1 MRRRSRRAR
10 MKRRLLI
17 GGMVLTAAIVIFLGV
32 FLWLQGTVKQ
42 VPKDRIAKN
51 IYIGNES
58 ISVNV
63 SGMTEKQA
71 KEALSEQIE
80 KYEKET
86 VLLIAD
92 GKEIEVTLEDL
103 GLQIKSP
110 ESLAKKAVSYGKA
123 GSLLQRYSK
132 LKGLKKEKKLF
143 EAEYIV
149 DKETMSK
156 FFAEGME
163 GLEDE
168 AQNATIK
175 RENGQFVIT
184 EGKAGKKIDVDKAFQ
199 SIQDYIKYDWKKVES
214 NKIELATMLS
224 EPDIKAEQLKVIKDP
239 IGTFYTYYSG
249 GGNRDK
255 NISVATT
262 KINGALLMP
271 GDEYSASEGMGPTD
285 KEHGYYP
292 GASYENGKVVETYGG
307 GVCQVST
314 TLYNAVLMAE
324 LEITERWAHSML
336 VGYVKPSMDA
346 AIAEGYKDFKFKNN
360 KDYPVYVEGVAKGG
374 VLTFTIYG
382 VETRAEDREV
392 IYESEVISEK
402 PMKKYFVTSNATLGQ
417 KSIVESGHK
426 EMKAKLWKI
435 VKENGVEV
443 SRTNM
448 NNSSYQGSTEKVSI
462 GIATDNAEA
471 KKLVTD
477 AVATQDEAK
486 INAAITEAKRIVEE
500 AKKAQTPSEPTAT
513 TPTQGTE

>member
-17 GGMVLTAAIVIFLGV
+17 GGIVLASAIVVVLGV
-32 FLWLQGTVKQ
+32 FLWLQGTVNR
-42 VPKDRIAKN
+42 VPDDRIAKN
-51 IYIGNES
+51 IHIGNENV
-58 ISVNV
+58 SVDV
-63 SGMTEKQA
+63 SGMTQKQA
-71 KEALSEQIE
+71 KEALDGQIE
-80 KYEKET
+80 KYAEET

-92 GKEIEVTLEDL
+92 NKEIEVTLGDL
-103 GLQIKSP
+103 GLKIKDP
-110 ESLAKKAVSYGKA
+110 GSLVKKALAYGKT
-123 GSLLQRYSK
+123 GSLLKRYSN
-132 LKGLKKEKKLF
+132 LRGLKKEQKLF
-143 EAEYIV
+143 DAEYIV
-149 DKETMSK
+149 DKETMGK

-163 GLEDE
+163 GLEGE

-184 EGKAGKKIDVDKAFQ
+184 EGKVGKKIDVDTTFQ
-199 SIQDYIKYDWKKVES
+199 SVQDYLKNDWKKTKNNKVELT
-214 NKIELATMLS
+214 IILS

-255 NISVATT
+255 NISVATS

-285 KEHGYYP
+285 KEHGYFP
-292 GASYENGKVVETYGG
+292 GASYENGKVVQTYGG

-382 VETRAEDREV
+382 IETRAEDREV

-402 PMKKYFVTSNATLGQ
+402 PMKKKFVTSNAALGQ

-435 VKENGVEV
+435 VKEKGVEV
-443 SRTNM
+443 SRTNI
-448 NNSSYQGSTEKVSI
+448 NNSNYQGSTEKVSI
-462 GIATDNAEA
+462 GINTDNATA

-477 AVATQDEAK
+477 AVATQDETK
-486 INAAITEAKRIVEE
+486 INAAIAEAKRIIEE
-500 AKKAQTPSEPTAT
+500 AKKPQTPSAPTAT
-513 TPTQGTE
+513 TPTQGAE

>member
-17 GGMVLTAAIVIFLGV
+17 SGIVLVSVIVVFLAV
-32 FLWLQGTVKQ
+32 FLWFQGAVNR

-51 IYIGNES
+51 IYIGNAN
-58 ISVNV
+58 ISVDV
-63 SGMTEKQA
+63 SGMTQAQA
-71 KEALSEQIE
+71 KKALDEQIE
-80 KYEKET
+80 TCAKET
-86 VLLIAD
+86 VFLLAN
-92 GKEIEVTLEDL
+92 GKEIEVSLGDL
-103 GLQIKSP
+103 GLQIKAP
-110 ESLAKKAVSYGKA
+110 DSLAKKALAYGKK
-123 GSLLQRYSK
+123 GSLFKRYNQLQ
-132 LKGLKKEKKLF
+132 GLKKEKHLL

-149 DKETMSK
+149 DKKTMTK

-163 GLEDE
+163 GLEDA

-175 RENGQFVIT
+175 RENGTFVFT
-184 EGKAGKKIDVDKAFQ
+184 EGKVGKKIDVDKSFK
-199 SIQDYIKYDWKKVES
+199 SIQEYIKYDWKTTTNNKVELTT
-214 NKIELATMLS
+214 ILS

-239 IGTFYTYYSG
+239 IGTFHTSYSG

-255 NISVATT
+255 NILVATS

-285 KEHGYYP
+285 AEHGYYP
-292 GASYENGKVVETYGG
+292 GASYENGKVVQTYGG

-402 PMKKYFVTSNATLGQ
+402 PMNKKFVTSNAALGQ

-435 VKENGVEV
+435 VKEKGVEV

-462 GIATDNAEA
+462 GIATDNAAA

-477 AVATQDEAK
+477 AVATQNEAK
-486 INAAITEAKRIVEE
+486 INAAIAE
-500 AKKAQTPSEPTAT
+500 AKKLIAESQKPQTPSTPTAT
-513 TPTQGTE
+513 TPTPGTE